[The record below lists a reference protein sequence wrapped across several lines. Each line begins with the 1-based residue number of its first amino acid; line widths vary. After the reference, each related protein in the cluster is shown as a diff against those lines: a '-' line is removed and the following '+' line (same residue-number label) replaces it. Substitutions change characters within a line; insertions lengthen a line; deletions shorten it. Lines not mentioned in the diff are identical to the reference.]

1 MKDRQITIM
10 GIGNIL
16 FTDEGVGI
24 RVIERLQDRYDFPKN
39 VLLLDGGVLGL
50 GLLGFMVEADD
61 LVVVDTV
68 RNGGPPGTLYRL
80 EGDEVPRRFL
90 DKTSIH
96 EVDFLEALTACEAL
110 DKVPKTV
117 IIGIEPEDIDS
128 LSIELTPTI
137 EEQMGPLMEMVLRE
151 LIRLGVGYTKKG
163 ADNHVP
169 GHSCQNCQD

>member
-1 MKDRQITIM
+1 MKDRRVTVM

-24 RVIERLQDRYDFPKN
+24 RVIERLQESYDFPKN
-39 VLLLDGGVLGL
+39 VLILDGGVLGL
-50 GLLGFMVEADD
+50 GLLGFMVDSDD

-68 RNGGPPGTLYRL
+68 RNGGAPGTLYRL

-110 DKVPKTV
+110 DNVPETV
-117 IIGIEPEDIDS
+117 IIGVEPEDIES

-137 EEQMGPLMEMVLRE
+137 EKQMGSLIEMVLKE
-151 LIRLGVGYTKKG
+151 LTRLGVGFTKKG
-163 ADNHVP
+163 ADSHVL
-169 GHSCQNCQD
+169 GHSCQDCQD

>member
-1 MKDRQITIM
+1 MLDRRITVM

-16 FTDEGVGI
+16 FSDEGVGI
-24 RVIERLQDRYDFPKN
+24 RVIERLQDHYEFPEN

-50 GLLGFMVEADD
+50 GLLGFMVESDD

-68 RNGGPPGTLYRL
+68 RNGGTPGTLYRL

-110 DKVPKTV
+110 DKVPETV

-128 LSIELTPTI
+128 LSLDLTPAV
-137 EEQMGPLMEMVLRE
+137 ESQMDPLIEMVLKE
-151 LIRLGVGYTKKG
+151 LKRLGVVYTKKG
-163 ADNHVP
+163 ANNHVS
-169 GHSCQNCQD
+169 GHSCQDCKD

>member
-1 MKDRQITIM
+1 MKDRRVTVM
-10 GIGNIL
+10 GIGNLL

-24 RVIERLQDRYDFPKN
+24 RVIERLQEYYDFPKN
-39 VLLLDGGVLGL
+39 VLILDGGVLGL
-50 GLLGFMVEADD
+50 GLLGFMVDSDD

-110 DKVPKTV
+110 DEVPETV
-117 IIGIEPEDIDS
+117 IIGVEPEDIET
-128 LSIELTPTI
+128 LSIELTSTI
-137 EEQMGPLMEMVLRE
+137 EKQMDGLIEMVLKE
-151 LIRLGVGYTKKG
+151 LNRLGVVFTSKG
-163 ADNHVP
+163 ADSHVP
-169 GHSCQNCQD
+169 GHSCQDSQD